1 MPRLVFKIA
10 FVFGMLALVP
20 LYFLEQ
26 RIGVDEP
33 PAITHPEY
41 FYGFVGVALAWQ
53 LGFAVIASD
62 PVRYRPIMLPAM
74 FEKLSFGGAAVILYA
89 MGRLSPTMLGAGLI
103 DLVFL
108 GLFIAA
114 YRATPKDGPTRVGPL

>member
-26 RIGVDEP
+26 RIGIDEP

-53 LGFAVIASD
+53 FCFAAIASD

-74 FEKLSFGGAAVILYA
+74 FEKLSFGGAAVVLFA
-89 MGRLSPTMLGAGLI
+89 LGRLSPMMLGAGVI
-103 DLVFL
+103 DLVFF

-114 YRATPKDGPTRVGPL
+114 YRATPVRS